1 MLRKKRTDRNH
12 VIYRLTCGETNET
25 YIGLTVMRGR
35 AVQKTIN
42 TRFQQHCY
50 RAETQDKTWAL
61 CKAIR
66 ENETWFVEAI
76 EVIRGKKEAHA
87 RERELIASFQP
98 ELNTQ

>member
-1 MLRKKRTDRNH
+1 MIRKKRSDRNH
-12 VIYRLTCGETNET
+12 VIYRLTCVDTGET

-50 RAETQDKTWAL
+50 RAETQDKDWAL
-61 CKAIR
+61 CRALRSYENWMR
-66 ENETWFVEAI
+66 EVVEI
-76 EVIRGKKEAHA
+76 VRGKKEAHS
-87 RERELIASFQP
+87 RERELIAYYEP